1 MNLWFRLTLVCCV
14 LVCLSMLLSLTQEVG
29 LNQLLPIVASG
40 PWLDVGREPA
50 SDAPTVSA
58 VRSTEIDPARIGSLV
73 PDCALSANSIG
84 PPGQETHGP
93 PELMGHCRVADQAGN
108 LNQRHR
114 ATFPR
119 HYWLST
125 AELKNRGVLQ
135 QPLAS

>member
-50 SDAPTVSA
+50 SDAPTVST
-58 VRSTEIDPARIGSLV
+58 VRSTEFDPARIGSLV
-73 PDCALSANSIG
+73 ALSANNIG

-93 PELMGHCRVADQAGN
+93 AEPMGPWRVAGQAGN
-108 LNQRHR
+108 SNQRHR
-114 ATFPR
+114 ATF
-119 HYWLST
+119 ST
-125 AELKNRGVLQ
+125 NLLAFDRRTKNRGS
-135 QPLAS
+135 ATGFS